1 MIMAEENSKE
11 PEVEEHAG
19 TFMERL
25 QQASN
30 EIDSIKS
37 SFSKSMEDL
46 AKVQNVLS
54 LDGVNKVNSM
64 IQNFEDRLS
73 DAERLREEAT
83 EGARKYSDELEK
95 EKERLVKLWDA
106 YKNQEEEMSVQEKRV
121 LELEGK
127 MRETEQSKRQF
138 EEDSIARINTLT
150 HKLEEKE
157 QESQQL
163 EETKQRIGEF
173 DGIRNRLEESIHGLK
188 SEINA
193 KDETIKSLEAQVEEL
208 KPFEK
213 FAEFKTKFEE
223 VSEEHEKE
231 KDRLTKLFRLYE
243 ETESENKRL
252 KEEVNGWQNWFDSN
266 EELFTKLFSSAD
278 HFRKTKTSQTPESK
292 PVKSIEPPKKS
303 EQKEVKKKPRRKL
316 RFKK

>member
-1 MIMAEENSKE
+1 MAEENNKE
-11 PEVEEHAG
+11 PEVKEHAG

-83 EGARKYSDELEK
+83 EGARKYSEELEK

-106 YKNQEEEMSVQEKRV
+106 YKNQEEGLSIQEKRV
-121 LELEGK
+121 SELEEK
-127 MRETEQSKRQF
+127 LRETEESKRQF

-150 HKLEEKE
+150 QKLEARE
-157 QESQQL
+157 QESRQL

-193 KDETIKSLEAQVEEL
+193 KDETIKALEAQVEEL

-223 VSEEHEKE
+223 ISEEYEKE

-243 ETESENKRL
+243 ETESENKKL
-252 KEEVNGWQNWFDSN
+252 KEEVNGWQSWFNSN

-278 HFRKTKTSQTPESK
+278 HLHKTKTKPTPESK
-292 PVKSIEPPKKS
+292 PVESIEPAKKL
-303 EQKEVKKKPRRKL
+303 EQKDGKKKPRRKL